1 MVFRYADHAIK
12 PQYYLG
18 KDQRLGF
25 WNTKTKYVGYDKDK
39 GDAVHNSDFRAYRDA
54 NKKGGD
60 YLIFSDLERHAVD
73 PPLTIKMGKR

>member
-1 MVFRYADHAIK
+1 MGMSHYGIMGLAALT
-12 PQYYLG
+12 Y
-18 KDQRLGF
+18 
-25 WNTKTKYVGYDKDK
+25 K